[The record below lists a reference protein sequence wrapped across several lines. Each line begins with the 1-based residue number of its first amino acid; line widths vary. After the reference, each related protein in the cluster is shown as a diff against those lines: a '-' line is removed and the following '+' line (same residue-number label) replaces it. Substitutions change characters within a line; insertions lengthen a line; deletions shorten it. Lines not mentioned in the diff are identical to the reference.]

1 MFDNKNQND
10 NQNRPTPPSM
20 NESSDQGQEKE
31 ETSQESSKDVY
42 TMPKK
47 FRDTSKSSGG
57 GKKKKI
63 IIIIAAVVVFAGV
76 AVGAAY
82 LFQKLSTPEE
92 NKNAVVNNSN
102 DNNNVNANAN
112 NNLNT
117 NISSNLEE
125 YSDANSV
132 FSIKYP
138 SNWEANIMNNNT
150 MTFTPSGLD
159 EITLGTV
166 TIEDKSESVSDAES
180 MKDEYLS
187 SEDGSTFNLDSS
199 KESTIDGKESLIIS
213 GGGTFNQTEIKG
225 LIAFVVYE
233 NTQVM
238 IMYSTEDEIS
248 QYEDIF
254 EKSIKSFK
262 LLKDEGSLNLNGNS
276 NTNVNNNAN
285 INSSANLNNN
295 INSSTNTNTST
306 TPLSSTNDDDGDG
319 LTDVEES
326 LWNTGVNTPDT
337 DGDGYIDGKNTLSS
351 GDIVGELYLGYDPTV
366 KDKKL
371 SASDNT
377 EQYTNDTYR
386 WSMLYPSKW
395 TATQMSATTGEKNIM
410 FSPNIST
417 VEYIQ
422 VTVEENTSR
431 LSAKNWYLSLNP
443 NINANQLE
451 EIVINGLSGIL
462 TPDKTAVYLGKE
474 DKIYLINYNVGN
486 LSEVNYQTTFEMMY
500 QSFKLISSSTSS
512 NQNTNTNSNQNQNI
526 NAS

>member
-47 FRDTSKSSGG
+47 FRSTGKGSGSS
-57 GKKKKI
+57 KKKKI
-63 IIIIAAVVVFAGV
+63 ITIVVAIVVFAGL

-82 LFQKLSTPEE
+82 LFQTLSNPED
-92 NKNAVVNNSN
+92 NKNVVVNKVNDNLNANENLNLNENTNINQNLNNNTNTNTNTGNANVNLNQNENQNINSN
-102 DNNNVNANAN
+102 M
-112 NNLNT
+112 NLNT
-117 NISSNLEE
+117 NTT
-125 YSDANSV
+125 AN
-132 FSIKYP
+132 
-138 SNWEANIMNNNT
+138 
-150 MTFTPSGLD
+150 
-159 EITLGTV
+159 
-166 TIEDKSESVSDAES
+166 
-180 MKDEYLS
+180 
-187 SEDGSTFNLDSS
+187 
-199 KESTIDGKESLIIS
+199 
-213 GGGTFNQTEIKG
+213 
-225 LIAFVVYE
+225 
-233 NTQVM
+233 
-238 IMYSTEDEIS
+238 
-248 QYEDIF
+248 
-254 EKSIKSFK
+254 
-262 LLKDEGSLNLNGNS
+262 
-276 NTNVNNNAN
+276 
-285 INSSANLNNN
+285 
-295 INSSTNTNTST
+295 TNTNTSLSL
-306 TPLSSTNDDDGDG
+306 TPLPSTSDTDEDG

-326 LWNTGVNTPDT
+326 LWGTGVNTPDT
-337 DGDGYIDGKNTLSS
+337 DGDGYIDGKKELSS
-351 GDIVGELYLGYDPTV
+351 GDVSGELYLGYDPTV
-366 KDKKL
+366 KDKRL
-371 SASDNT
+371 QASSLVET
-377 EQYTNDTYR
+377 YTNNSYN

-443 NINANQLE
+443 NISTGQLE